1 LSKELDLWNF
11 GISFYFRGIPK
22 TWRHE
27 HGDLEMKT
35 WRHGDGDM
43 ETWNHRN
50 MENYTL
56 RNEDMDGDMET
67 WNHGNMEK

>member
-1 LSKELDLWNF
+1 
-11 GISFYFRGIPK
+11 
-22 TWRHE
+22 
-27 HGDLEMKT
+27 MKT